1 MAESPKFQVRV
12 EGSIRSIDAAAW
24 DSCAKGFAQSPESE
38 CKALESERE
47 LAESAREIP
56 ESIGERAES
65 NSQGL
70 ESSLE
75 DAFAD
80 PDNPFISH
88 AFLNALEESKS
99 VGGRSGWIP
108 QHLVVEDERS
118 EIHAVA
124 PCYLKAHSQGEYV
137 FDHGWADAYER
148 AGGNYYPKLQVAVPF
163 TPVTGPRLL
172 VKRGPHAEAARNA
185 LVAGMVELCKL
196 RNASSVHVTFAPKS
210 EWDFLTRAG
219 LLARTDRQF
228 HWHNRGYRTFDDF
241 LNALSSNK
249 RKTIRRERREAQASG
264 IEIVRLTGSELTEP
278 VWDSFFGF
286 YMDTGSRKWGRP
298 YLTREFFSR
307 VSEKLADRTQL
318 IMAKRDGN
326 YIAGALNFLG
336 KQTIYGRNWGAI
348 EHHPFL
354 HFEVCYY
361 QAIEYAIEHGLK
373 SVEAGAQGEHKL
385 LRGYVPVPTYSAHY
399 IANPALRRAI
409 DDYLVREREYVE
421 AEREHLAEAAP
432 YKRAAT

>member
-1 MAESPKFQVRV
+1 MEAMSSSPTFQVRV
-12 EGSIRSIDAAAW
+12 ESSIGAIAERIW
-24 DSCAKGFAQSPESE
+24 DSCARGFAAFPESE
-38 CKALESERE
+38 CEALESFPQ
-47 LAESAREIP
+47 A
-56 ESIGERAES
+56 
-65 NSQGL
+65 L
-70 ESSLE
+70 ESKLQ
-75 DAFAD
+75 DAFSD

-88 AFLNALEESKS
+88 AFLASLEESKA
-99 VGGRSGWIP
+99 VGGRSGWLP
-108 QHLVVEDERS
+108 QHLLVEDGNGG
-118 EIHAVA
+118 IHAAA

-148 AGGNYYPKLQVAVPF
+148 AGGSYYPKLQVAVPF

-172 VKRGPHAEAARNA
+172 VKPGPHAEAARNA
-185 LVAGMVELCKL
+185 LIAGMVELCKM
-196 RNASSVHVTFAPKS
+196 RDASSVHVTFARES
-210 EWDFLTRAG
+210 EWRFLTQAG
-219 LLARTDRQF
+219 MLARTDRQF
-228 HWHNRGYRTFDDF
+228 HWHNQGYATFDNF
-241 LNALSSNK
+241 LGALSSNK
-249 RKTIRRERREAQASG
+249 RKTIRRERREALESG
-264 IEIVRLTGSELTEP
+264 IEIRRLTGSELTES
-278 VWDSFFGF
+278 VWDAFFNF

-307 VSEKLADRTQL
+307 VGEKMADRIL
-318 IMAKRDGN
+318 LVMAKRNGN

-336 KQTIYGRNWGAI
+336 RHTLYGRNWGAI

-361 QAIEYAIEHGLK
+361 QAIEYAIERGLK

-399 IANPALRRAI
+399 IANAALRRAVG
-409 DDYLVREREYVE
+409 DYLVREREYVE